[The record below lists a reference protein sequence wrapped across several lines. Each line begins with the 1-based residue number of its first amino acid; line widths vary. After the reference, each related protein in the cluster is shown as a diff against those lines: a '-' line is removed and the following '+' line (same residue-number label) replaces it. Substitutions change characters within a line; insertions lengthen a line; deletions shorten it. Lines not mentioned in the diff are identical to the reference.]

1 MRLDLIAERDALT
14 GFNFEGHTLSL
25 QLVLS
30 PQEKIEAEVFF
41 CDPEYIVANCMSLF
55 SEAVTL
61 WRRAEP
67 PDEPFVPVRP
77 WALRLKDMTAGIVFS
92 SAAAPA
98 LDPIESYFKGTW
110 LKVFRREWSTRKA
123 FWTSKPQEFAV
134 ECEKARGK
142 ISGITLD

>member
-1 MRLDLIAERDALT
+1 MDLIAERDALT

-25 QLVLS
+25 HLVLN

-41 CDPEYIVANCMSLF
+41 CDPEYIVANCMFLS

-61 WRRAEP
+61 WKRADP
-67 PDEPFVPVRP
+67 QGEPFIQVRP

-92 SAAAPA
+92 SAEAPA
-98 LDPIESYFKGTW
+98 LDPIESYFRGNW

-123 FWTSKPQEFAV
+123 FWTSKPHEFAV

-142 ISGITLD
+142 IAGIILD